1 MAQFGFLS
9 ISERTRSEDFYG
21 DVTVDESTPKED
33 DVEEEATDED
43 TRGFPGMG
51 RVIRGMS
58 AEDEQKLYDELL
70 KNYTYDI
77 YNRVSDAGTLTISA
91 ALLYFA
97 VSSHDNVRTALLAG
111 VATTVFLV
119 YGYLRK

>member
-9 ISERTRSEDFYG
+9 ISERTRSEDFHG
-21 DVTVDESTPKED
+21 DITIDEDTAEENA
-33 DVEEEATDED
+33 VEEEAADED

-51 RVIRGMS
+51 KVIRGMS
-58 AEDEQKLYDELL
+58 AEDEQNLYDELL
-70 KNYTYDI
+70 KNYTYDL
-77 YNRVSDAGTLTISA
+77 YNRISDAGTLTVSS

-97 VSSHDNVRTALLAG
+97 LTTQDNVRTALLAG
-111 VATTVFLV
+111 VATTIFLV

>member
-9 ISERTRSEDFYG
+9 ISQRTRSEDLHG
-21 DVTVDESTPKED
+21 EVVVDENTPEED
-33 DVEEEATDED
+33 TVEEEVTDED

-51 RVIRGMS
+51 KVIRGMS
-58 AEDEQKLYDELL
+58 AEDEKNLYDELL

-77 YNRVSDAGTLTISA
+77 YNRVSDAGTLTVSA

-97 VSSHDNVRTALLAG
+97 VSSQDNIRTALLAG
-111 VATTVFLV
+111 VAAAIFLV